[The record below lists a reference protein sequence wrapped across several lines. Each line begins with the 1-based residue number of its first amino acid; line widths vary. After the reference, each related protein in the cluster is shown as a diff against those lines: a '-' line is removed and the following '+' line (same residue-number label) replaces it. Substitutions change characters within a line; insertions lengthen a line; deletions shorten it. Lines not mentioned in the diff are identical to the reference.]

1 MDHKIIDKLAWIHIV
16 DKKVLCAKSK
26 GKELYYIPGG
36 KREPGESDQEAVI
49 REIREELSVNL
60 QEQTVKYLGEFE
72 AQADGKP
79 EGTLVHMTCYTAEYV
94 GDLHPASEIAEAAWL
109 RHTDRDKCSLVVKII
124 FDWLLEKGM
133 IE

>member
-1 MDHKIIDKLAWIHIV
+1 MSRKMIDKLAWIHIV

-26 GKELYYIPGG
+26 GKDLYYIPGG
-36 KREPGESDQEAVI
+36 KREAGESDQQAVI
-49 REIREELSVNL
+49 REIVDVLSVNL
-60 QEQTVKYLGEFE
+60 KPETVSYLGKFE

-79 EGTLVHMTCYTAEYV
+79 EGTLVHMTCYTGDYV
-94 GDLHPASEIAEAAWL
+94 GDIQPASEIAEAAWL
-109 RHTDRDKCSLVVKII
+109 GYADRNKCSLVVTII

>member
-1 MDHKIIDKLAWIHIV
+1 MSTKIIDKLAWIHIV

-36 KREPGESDQEAVI
+36 KREAGESDQEAVV
-49 REIREELSVNL
+49 REIVEELSVNL
-60 QEQTVKYLGEFE
+60 KAETVRYLAEFE

-79 EGTLVHMTCYTAEYV
+79 EGTLVHMTCYTADYE
-94 GDLHPASEIAEAAWL
+94 GDIQPASEIAEAAWL
-109 RHTDRDKCSLVVKII
+109 GYADRDKCSLVVTII

-133 IE
+133 IA